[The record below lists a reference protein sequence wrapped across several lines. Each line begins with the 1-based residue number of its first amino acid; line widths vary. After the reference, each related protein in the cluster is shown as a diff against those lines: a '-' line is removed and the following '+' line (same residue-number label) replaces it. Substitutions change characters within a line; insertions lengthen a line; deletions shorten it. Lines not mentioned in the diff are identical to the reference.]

1 MSCMVYSQFMD
12 NRPDGAMTMKEYAAE
27 LGVTRARVHQLVQA
41 TGLTLAKFGGVCILT
56 PADREAIQNR
66 PRRKT
71 GRPRKVQEAQ

>member
-1 MSCMVYSQFMD
+1 M
-12 NRPDGAMTMKEYAAE
+12 
-27 LGVTRARVHQLVQA
+27 TRARVHQLVQA